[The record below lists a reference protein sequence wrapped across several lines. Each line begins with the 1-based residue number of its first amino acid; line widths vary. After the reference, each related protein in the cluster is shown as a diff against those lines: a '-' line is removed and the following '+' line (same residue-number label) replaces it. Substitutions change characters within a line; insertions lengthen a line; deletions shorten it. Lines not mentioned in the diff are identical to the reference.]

1 VTLDPIHVEN
11 IAQLAYGIAGDV
23 DTTDHD
29 DLAGRVW
36 REWLPELRH
45 DGRVVIEPVDEH
57 ERRRAPID
65 DAALTD
71 RPFETVHGLD
81 SGTINPTTFKNG
93 PSSTWPTPRWRARRQ
108 TWTSTATERSSRRFT
123 PATRPRIST
132 ASGPRATT
140 ATPASACST
149 RRG

>member
-45 DGRVVIEPVDEH
+45 DGRVVIEPSTRH

-65 DAALTD
+65 DAA
-71 RPFETVHGLD
+71 P
-81 SGTINPTTFKNG
+81 SPT
-93 PSSTWPTPRWRARRQ
+93 AR
-108 TWTSTATERSSRRFT
+108 SRRSTGST
-123 PATRPRIST
+123 PHDQPDHI
-132 ASGPRATT
+132 
-140 ATPASACST
+140 
-149 RRG
+149 